1 MRLDSASPAVQ
12 WEHPFH
18 HHPRLETVVK
28 PDLGTKR
35 ICPVTGRKFY
45 DLNKDPV
52 ISPYTGQ
59 IVPITAPVSSRGRV
73 EAPRPAPVEPDAELE
88 ENAEVELVS
97 LEDAD
102 EEAAGTSKTAA
113 ADDDIDIDDED
124 VATDDDEDVFLEE
137 DEDGDDDVSDL
148 IGDGLE
154 DDEEG

>member
-1 MRLDSASPAVQ
+1 M
-12 WEHPFH
+12 
-18 HHPRLETVVK
+18 VK
-28 PDLGTKR
+28 PELGTKR
-35 ICPVTGRKFY
+35 VCPVTGRKFY

-59 IVPITAPVSSRGRV
+59 IVPITAPIARGRADTGAV
-73 EAPRPAPVEPDAELE
+73 AAVEPDNEAE
-88 ENAEVELVS
+88 ENEDIELVS

-102 EEAAGTSKTAA
+102 EEAATPAKAA
-113 ADDDIDIDDED
+113 PADDDIEIDDEVEAD
-124 VATDDDEDVFLEE
+124 GDDDDTFLEE